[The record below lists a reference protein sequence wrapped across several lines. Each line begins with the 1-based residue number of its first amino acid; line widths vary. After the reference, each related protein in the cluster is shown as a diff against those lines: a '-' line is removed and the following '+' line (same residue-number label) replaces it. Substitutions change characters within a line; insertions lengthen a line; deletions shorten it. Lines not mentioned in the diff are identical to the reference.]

1 MPCAS
6 VATLNTVLV
15 PSSLQNLTPA
25 QQAQVLAS
33 NIALRNQV
41 LTFYLDTVNR
51 ANGTNA
57 GYCNLRASWNTTYV
71 VQACQFLPMYLMLS
85 DPQNGGLAQVIAIAQ
100 QFK

>member
-1 MPCAS
+1 MSCAS

-15 PSSLQNLTPA
+15 PSSLQNLTLA

-33 NIALRNQV
+33 NVVLRNQV
-41 LTFYLDTVNR
+41 LTFYLNTVNR
-51 ANGTNA
+51 ANGNNA
-57 GYCNLRASWNTTYV
+57 GYCNLQAPWNTTYI
-71 VQACQFLPMYLMLS
+71 VQSCQFVPMYLMLS